1 MLNIQEEFDECERK
15 GTWRME
21 FQKINIASHQYD
33 YSTTEAKKEVNKP
46 YNRYRDVSPYNH
58 TRIVL
63 GNGTSDYIN
72 ASLVTETRANRRYI
86 LAQGPLPTTIGHF
99 WQMIWEQ
106 KSKAVIM
113 LNNIIEKGT
122 RKCAQYY
129 PVNHSNL
136 QTIQCEQTDLQVS
149 ILREDEHSFYTV
161 RTLELKN
168 RKTNESTEVL
178 HLHYTRWPDFGV
190 PKSPE
195 AFLKFLHHVRQT
207 GSLSEDVGP
216 PVIHCSAGIGRSGTF
231 CLVDTCLVLIEKAG
245 HLNGVSVKE
254 LLLEMRRCR
263 MGLIQTHD
271 QLRFS
276 YLAILAGA
284 RAILDG
290 KGLESL
296 AREDGEEDAPPP
308 LPRKLKR
315 PHSPGEQDSNDTK
328 TARQEDA
335 NDVKSQDHD
344 GNPGTS
350 ETELRRRRR
359 EEKTRAMQDKLGEIR
374 SKQRKSEWWRKHRSL
389 FRYLGV
395 GLGLGLGVCALFL
408 YRWFY
413 GGAVPPLPPIM
424 GDEPPA
430 VYPGD

>member
-1 MLNIQEEFDECERK
+1 MLNIQEEFDEHERK

-21 FQKINIASHQYD
+21 FQKINIESHQYD

-63 GNGTSDYIN
+63 CNGTSDYIN
-72 ASLVTETRANRRYI
+72 ASLVTEKRANRRYI
-86 LAQGPLPTTIGHF
+86 LTQGPLPTTIGHF
-99 WQMIWEQ
+99 WQMVWEQ

-122 RKCAQYY
+122 RKCAEYY
-129 PVNHSNL
+129 PVSPGSL
-136 QTIQCEQTDLQVS
+136 QTIECEHTDLQVS

-168 RKTNESTEVL
+168 RKTNESNEVL
-178 HLHYTRWPDFGV
+178 HLHYTKWPDFGV

-207 GSLSEDVGP
+207 GSLAEDVGP

-245 HLNGVSVKE
+245 HLDGVSVE
-254 LLLEMRRCR
+254 EILLDMRRCR

-290 KGLESL
+290 RGLVSL
-296 AREDGEEDAPPP
+296 AREEGEEEAPPP

-315 PHSPGEQDSNDTK
+315 PHSPEEQDGSDVK
-328 TARQEDA
+328 TARQDDT
-335 NDVKSQDHD
+335 NDVKSHDHD
-344 GNPGTS
+344 GNPSTS
-350 ETELRRRRR
+350 EMELRRRRR
-359 EEKTRAMQDKLGEIR
+359 EEKKRSLQEKVSEIR
-374 SKQRKSEWWRKHRSL
+374 RAREP
-389 FRYLGV
+389 V
-395 GLGLGLGVCALFL
+395 GIPDKTS
-408 YRWFY
+408 
-413 GGAVPPLPPIM
+413 PPLPNCKLDQHP
-424 GDEPPA
+424 DP
-430 VYPGD
+430 